1 MRFRDWFVPDE
12 IQSAAQAAAQMFH
25 VAANTSHF
33 WLKQLT
39 GSLFPI
45 VLGGGIGWW
54 AVINN
59 ADLKSVESLKDV
71 VTNVLTFASVLAGFM
86 VTLMLFTGRTSG
98 TKLLTVD
105 QAPEYVQK
113 VTYLLF
119 SQAFTLIIH
128 IGCIVLCVAWLF
140 MLGVKSSPAVGLW
153 LLVAVFGVVSLSLF
167 RTVLLPF
174 QIYEVHLF
182 ELEAMLE
189 EKYREYEESKGGDDE

>member
-1 MRFRDWFVPDE
+1 MRLRDWFVPDE

-33 WLKQLT
+33 WLKQFT

-45 VLGGGIGWW
+45 ALGCGVGWW
-54 AVINN
+54 ALIY
-59 ADLKSVESLKDV
+59 DSELKQMESLKDV

-86 VTLMLFTGRTSG
+86 VTLMLFTGRTNG

-128 IGCIVLCVAWLF
+128 IFCIILCVAWLF
-140 MLGVKSSPAVGLW
+140 MLGVKSAPEINCW

-189 EKYREYEESKGGDDE
+189 EKYKEYEKSKEEKD